1 MNNQLIRKV
10 SIDWNKIA
18 DDSYLRGIEALQG
31 VSELEFNKPI
41 TFFVGENGSGKSTLL
56 EAMAIA
62 CGFNPEGGSKN
73 YRFSTYNS
81 HSELCNAM
89 QIRKG
94 YRQVRWG
101 YFLRAESFYNVAT
114 KEEDYV
120 DADHPSAKLHEK
132 SHGESFLAIALE
144 KLTPEGL
151 YFLDEPEAA
160 LSPQRQLTL
169 LMQLYDC
176 AKQGAQFM
184 IVTHSPILLGIP
196 GADIWTFDQG
206 PVHACKYEE
215 TDSYQVTEMFINSRE
230 RLLKRLLGGE

>member
-81 HSELCNAM
+81 HSELC
-89 QIRKG
+89 
-94 YRQVRWG
+94 
-101 YFLRAESFYNVAT
+101 
-114 KEEDYV
+114 
-120 DADHPSAKLHEK
+120 DADTK
-132 SHGESFLAIALE
+132 
-144 KLTPEGL
+144 GL
-151 YFLDEPEAA
+151 PA
-160 LSPQRQLTL
+160 
-169 LMQLYDC
+169 
-176 AKQGAQFM
+176 GA
-184 IVTHSPILLGIP
+184 LGIFSA
-196 GADIWTFDQG
+196 GG
-206 PVHACKYEE
+206 K
-215 TDSYQVTEMFINSRE
+215 
-230 RLLKRLLGGE
+230 LL